1 MQNPDPQAERNELFA
16 RLFATTNHLQTIGD
30 RHLDRVTTKQW
41 FLIACVGRF
50 EPEQPS
56 LSDLV
61 PVVGSSRQNIKQL
74 ALKLEQ
80 RGFLKINKDPQDN
93 RILRLSQTDYCRSY
107 WTERR
112 TEDQDFLN
120 RLFSGISIESIHL
133 SLETL
138 RALDTNIQQL
148 QGEIGT

>member
-1 MQNPDPQAERNELFA
+1 MQNHEAHVPRNELFA
-16 RLFATTNHLQTIGD
+16 RLFATANHLQTIGD
-30 RHLDRVTTKQW
+30 RHLDGVTTKQW

-80 RGFLKINKDPQDN
+80 RGFLSINKDPRDN
-93 RILRLSQTDYCRSY
+93 RIIRLSQTDYCRTY
-107 WTERR
+107 WSERR
-112 TEDQDFLN
+112 SMDMEFLD
-120 RLFSGISIESIHL
+120 RLFSGINPESIHR

-138 RALDTNIQQL
+138 RALDQNIQKL
-148 QGEIGT
+148 RGENGK